1 MPTENANPDLSLLP
15 FLMSRPPPEILYH
28 YTSIEGLL
36 GIIEKKE
43 IWATH
48 IMYMN
53 DAQEFKLF
61 IDLVKRDLEPLLK
74 TDISTLKD
82 LENQLDL
89 VSIIGTQFNICV
101 ASFSEVPDALDQYR
115 GYGGHGP
122 SFCIGFSF
130 NDLSSL
136 VSG

>member
-115 GYGGHGP
+115 G
-122 SFCIGFSF
+122 
-130 NDLSSL
+130 
-136 VSG
+136 